1 MQIDTFKSIIST
13 FADPGVDIIY
23 DRQRVMFSINGS
35 VIDAAISSRSGD
47 IYIDEGTGFV
57 HASKWIITRLANLPL
72 LASRINEQIPI
83 QENFVAPAADILPS
97 LNASPDESKTKVEN
111 ALTEILSTLSD
122 RSPLETT
129 VLYLT
134 SDAGEG
140 KTSLINKAA
149 REQAKKF
156 SSGDSDWLLVPII
169 LGGRHFLRFDDITVG
184 ALQNKYR
191 FPFLYYNSFLALV
204 RMGVIVPAFDG
215 FEEMFVE
222 NSSGEALSAMGI
234 LVSALQSTGAVVI
247 AARKAY
253 FEFENLRSQEKLY
266 DTISQFDVGFSKLE
280 INRWSKKQFL
290 EYCVNRKISDGETI
304 YNRVAERLGP
314 NHSLLTRPVLVTR
327 LLDIAGRS
335 DSLESFIER
344 IQSSGS
350 DFFSVFVRGIIERE
364 ATEKWIDRSG
374 DMGSNLL
381 TVDEHC
387 ELLSLIAIGMWE
399 SRTEHL
405 KKDHLEMIAEYFC
418 ESKRKTAL
426 QSQQVVDRIRGHALL
441 ISSPDTTAAVQFD
454 HDEFR
459 QFFLG
464 DGLAAAVAPMDKSAV
479 AETFGILRRGILPEH
494 TQLSF
499 IRAVKRRDETELS
512 NLAAANFI
520 AKVSALDGQA
530 SYTKE
535 NCGNLIVRLLSELDA
550 EGTMFEEIVF
560 GIDCL
565 RDCKLA
571 GVSFKNCHFSQGSYE
586 ATMIRSCSFEN
597 CTFGQIRFHPSTVFD
612 NNHFENCTVDSIRI
626 ESTGVEIWEPNAI
639 NMFLATLGTTFETPI
654 DVDLEILPPEVD
666 ENLVNIEKLLRYFM
680 RSTHISESVIK
691 IKLGDRG
698 QSFIDYSLP
707 DLLSRGIVVEI
718 DNRGS
723 GQQRRFKLG
732 KQLQQLNGKL
742 SEAKGSYTAFLQSYE
757 SSRDD

>member
-13 FADPGVDIIY
+13 FADPGAEIIY
-23 DRQRVMFSINGS
+23 DRTRMMFSINGS
-35 VIDAAISSRSGD
+35 VIDAAITSRSGD
-47 IYIDEGTGFV
+47 IYVDEGAGFV
-57 HASKWIITRLANLPL
+57 HASKWIVTRLANLPL
-72 LASRINEQIPI
+72 LANRIIEQIPS
-83 QENFVAPAADILPS
+83 QESFVAPAADILPS
-97 LNASPDESKTKVEN
+97 LNSDPNDQKTNVNN
-111 ALTEILSTLSD
+111 ALKEILSNLSN

-149 REQAKKF
+149 REQAKSF
-156 SSGDSDWLLVPII
+156 AAGESDWLLVPII

-266 DTISQFDVGFSKLE
+266 DTISQFSVGFSKLE
-280 INRWSKKQFL
+280 INRWNKEQFL
-290 EYCVNRKISDGETI
+290 AYCVNRKISDGEVI
-304 YNRVAERLGP
+304 YNRVAERLGAT
-314 NHSLLTRPVLVTR
+314 HSLLTRAVLVTK
-327 LLDIAGRS
+327 LLDIAGKS
-335 DSLESFIER
+335 DSLEKFIER

-350 DFFSVFVRGIIERE
+350 DFFSVFIRGIIERE

-399 SRTEHL
+399 SRTDYL

-418 ESKRKTAL
+418 ESKGKTSL
-426 QSQQVVDRIRGHALL
+426 QSQQVIDRIRGHALL
-441 ISSPDTTAAVQFD
+441 VSSNDIATAVQFD

-464 DGLAAAVAPMDKSAV
+464 DGLAASVAPMNKPAI
-479 AETFGILRRGILPEH
+479 AEAFSILRRGVLPEH

-499 IRAVKRRDETELS
+499 IRAVKRNNDDDLS
-512 NLAAANFI
+512 CLEAANFI
-520 AKVSALDGQA
+520 AQVSSLDGQA

-535 NCGNLIVRLLSELDA
+535 NCGNLIARLLSEIDA
-550 EGTMFEEIVF
+550 KESTFEDIVF

-565 RDCKLA
+565 RDCKITGA
-571 GVSFKNCHFSQGSYE
+571 TFENCHFSQGSYE
-586 ATMIRSCSFEN
+586 LTTLTNCSFKN
-597 CTFGQIRFHPSTVFD
+597 CTFGQIRFHSSTVFD
-612 NNHFENCTVDSIRI
+612 SNDFETCNFDSIRV
-626 ESTGVEIWEPNAI
+626 EASGLEIWEPNAI
-639 NMFLATLGTTFETPI
+639 KIFLTSLGSTFDTPI
-654 DVDLEILPPEVD
+654 DASLEIPAPHID
-666 ENLVNIEKLLRYFM
+666 EGLINVEKLLRYFM

-698 QSFIDYSLP
+698 QSFIDDFLP
-707 DLLSRGIVVEI
+707 QLIDKGIVVEI

-732 KQLQQLNGKL
+732 KPLQQINAKL
-742 SEAKGSYTAFLQSYE
+742 AEAKGSYTAFLDSYAKLG
-757 SSRDD
+757 D

>member
-13 FADPGVDIIY
+13 FADPGAEIIY
-23 DRQRVMFSINGS
+23 DRQRIMFSINGS

-47 IYIDEGTGFV
+47 IYVDEGAGYV
-57 HASKWIITRLANLPL
+57 HASKWIVTRLANLPL
-72 LASRINEQIPI
+72 LANRINEQIPS
-83 QENFVAPAADILPS
+83 QENFVAPAADILPT
-97 LNASPDESKTKVEN
+97 LNSSPNEQKTKVDN
-111 ALTEILSTLSD
+111 ALNEILSNLSN

-156 SSGDSDWLLVPII
+156 ATGESDWLLVPII

-266 DTISQFDVGFSKLE
+266 DTISPFSVGFSKLE
-280 INRWSKKQFL
+280 INRWNKEQFL
-290 EYCVNRKISDGETI
+290 AYCVNRKISDGEAI
-304 YNRVAERLGP
+304 YNRVAERLGAT
-314 NHSLLTRPVLVTR
+314 HSLLTRPVLVTR
-327 LLDIAGRS
+327 LLDIAGKS
-335 DSLESFIER
+335 DSLENFIER

-374 DMGSNLL
+374 DMGSSLL

-399 SRTEHL
+399 SRTEYL

-418 ESKRKTAL
+418 EGKRKTSL
-426 QSQQVVDRIRGHALL
+426 QSQQVIDRIRGHALL
-441 ISSPDTTAAVQFD
+441 ISSNDIASAVQFD

-464 DGLAAAVAPMDKSAV
+464 DGLAASVAPMNKPAI
-479 AETFGILRRGILPEH
+479 AEAFSILRRGVLPEH

-499 IRAVKRRDETELS
+499 IRAVKRNNEKLS
-512 NLAAANFI
+512 CLEAANFI
-520 AKVSALDGQA
+520 AQVSSLDGQA

-535 NCGNLIVRLLSELDA
+535 NCGNLIARLLSEIDA
-550 EGTMFEEIVF
+550 KESLFEDIVF

-565 RDCKLA
+565 RDCKLTA
-571 GVSFKNCHFSQGSYE
+571 ATFKNCHFAQGSYE
-586 ATMIRSCSFEN
+586 LTKLKNCSFEN

-612 NNHFENCTVDSIRI
+612 SNHFESCNIDSIRV
-626 ESTGVEIWEPNAI
+626 EAAGLEIWEPNAI
-639 NMFLATLGTTFETPI
+639 KIFLTSLGSTFDTP
-654 DVDLEILPPEVD
+654 VDASLEIAVPDID
-666 ENLVNIEKLLRYFM
+666 EGLVNTEKLLRYFM
-680 RSTHISESVIK
+680 RSTHISESVIR

-698 QSFIDYSLP
+698 QSFIDNFLP
-707 DLLSRGIVVEI
+707 ELINKGIISEI

-732 KQLQQLNGKL
+732 KPLQQINAKL
-742 SEAKGSYTAFLQSYE
+742 AEAKGSYTAFLDSYA
-757 SSRDD
+757 

>member
-1 MQIDTFKSIIST
+1 MQIDTFKTIIST
-13 FADPGVDIIY
+13 FADPGAEIIF
-23 DRQRVMFSINGS
+23 DRSRIMFSINGDI
-35 VIDAAISSRSGD
+35 IDAAITSRSGD
-47 IYIDEGTGFV
+47 IYVDEGAGFI
-57 HASKWIITRLANLPL
+57 HASKWIVTRLANLPL
-72 LASRINEQIPI
+72 LANRINEQIPV
-83 QENFVAPAADILPS
+83 QDDFVAPTANILPS
-97 LNASPDESKTKVEN
+97 LNSNPDDKKKEVSN
-111 ALTEILSTLSD
+111 ALDELLTNLSN
-122 RSPLETT
+122 RSPFETT
-129 VLYLT
+129 VMYLT

-149 REQAKKF
+149 REQAKNF
-156 SSGDSDWLLVPII
+156 SSGKSDWLLVPVI

-234 LVSALQSTGAVVI
+234 LVSALDSTGAVVI

-266 DTISQFDVGFSKLE
+266 DTISNYSVGFSKIE
-280 INRWSKKQFL
+280 INRWSRDQFL
-290 EYCVNRKISDGETI
+290 AFCKNRGISAGEDI
-304 YNRVAERLGP
+304 YDRVSERLGAE
-314 NHSLLTRPVLVTR
+314 HSLLTRPVLVTR
-327 LLDIAGRS
+327 LLDIASTS

-374 DMGSNLL
+374 EMGASLL

-399 SRTEHL
+399 SRTEYL

-418 ESKRKTAL
+418 DSKKKNSL
-426 QSQQVVDRIRGHALL
+426 QSQQVIDRIRGHALL
-441 ISSPDTTAAVQFD
+441 ITSNDTPTAVEFD

-464 DGLAAAVAPMDKSAV
+464 DGLAATIAPMDKSATV
-479 AETFGILRRGILPEH
+479 EAFDILRRGILPEH
-494 TQLSF
+494 VQLSF
-499 IRAVKRRDETELS
+499 IRAVKRKNQTNSLCLDT
-512 NLAAANFI
+512 ANFI
-520 AKVSALDGQA
+520 AKISTLDGQA

-535 NCGNLIVRLLSELDA
+535 NCGNLIARLLSELDVDDA
-550 EGTMFEEIVF
+550 HFEDIVF

-565 RDCKLA
+565 RDCKIT
-571 GVSFKNCHFSQGSYE
+571 GVAFKNCHFSQGSY
-586 ATMIRSCSFEN
+586 AFTTLRNCSFDN
-597 CTFGQIRFHPSTVFD
+597 CTFGQIRIYSTTVFD
-612 NNHFENCTVDSIRI
+612 NNHFDNCAIDSLKL
-626 ESTGVEIWEPNAI
+626 EVTGLEIWEPNAI
-639 NMFLATLGTTFETPI
+639 KVFLTSLGTTFDQP
-654 DVDLEILPPEVD
+654 VDASLDNLPPEIE

-698 QSFIDYSLP
+698 QSFIDSNLP
-707 DLLSRGIVVEI
+707 QLLDKGIVIEI

-732 KQLQQLNGKL
+732 KPLQQLNTKL
-742 SEAKGSYTAFLQSYE
+742 AEARGSYEKFLE
-757 SSRDD
+757 TF